1 MFQLPVLAVDDPWHI
16 SHERG
21 AELPHDGE
29 RFNLAVVQQA
39 PAQIRALHEDV
50 TKGQVVHHL
59 GGAHVGHRD
68 QFHDFGEAR
77 TRGDTDRVV
86 FLANVSSYRP
96 AYVHLAG
103 DCTIAGT

>member
-29 RFNLAVVQQA
+29 RFNFAVVQQA

-50 TKGQVVHHL
+50 TKGQGEHHL
-59 GGAHVGHRD
+59 GGAHVEHRD
-68 QFHDFGEAR
+68 ILVEFMLGFEI
-77 TRGDTDRVV
+77 
-86 FLANVSSYRP
+86 SSTE
-96 AYVHLAG
+96 VTGLSSWSTH
-103 DCTIAGT
+103 